1 MESYA
6 SLPCLQGDSLLG
18 FGSNTL
24 SPAWLEQLTVQTPD
38 ADELEAEL
46 ALLGEESPPPRGH
59 VPPPLP
65 LPPFGPARPPAHP
78 ATDALHTPPRTVH
91 KDSPVSPEEPR
102 GHPFAQLQGPKPRPD
117 SPLPQ
122 GDELLPA
129 VTAVRVSFRAEDAV
143 LRVLTGALAR
153 I

>member
-6 SLPCLQGDSLLG
+6 TLPCLQGDSLLG
-18 FGSNTL
+18 FG

-46 ALLGEESPPPRGH
+46 ALLGEESPRDH

-65 LPPFGPARPPAHP
+65 LPPFGPAHPPAHAP
-78 ATDALHTPPRTVH
+78 AYALHM
-91 KDSPVSPEEPR
+91 DSPVLPEEPR
-102 GHPFAQLQGPKPRPD
+102 SHPFAQLHKPKARPD
-117 SPLPQ
+117 TPLPH

-129 VTAVRVSFRAEDAV
+129 VRAVRVSFRAEDAV